1 MTMQPGVLLASLLGL
16 ACIVLATI
24 MQAPVIFSLLVI
36 LGFGLIFLVYAE
48 PYPSLPIIVL
58 TILYGTGVI
67 PLFVYAVTLGIMI
80 TGELAYRIGE
90 GEPLFGPM
98 QRPARRSRPDRDER
112 SLGGVPGGYI
122 FFTITALTSGL
133 LVMAYLGRAA
143 ALAVVIAATVGML
156 LKAIMEDREDAFLV
170 EMLGVAMTLYLF
182 DDLNIMVDTTHL
194 LAAGIV
200 AFSFGYF
207 SYRLKAADLSGL
219 FSGALIGII
228 LIIIADLRWFLIML
242 VFFIIGSVCTR
253 YKFEYKTEIGVE
265 EAHGGVRG
273 YRNVFSNGIVGAAAA
288 VLYGVTGHPMFIALF
303 LGSVATAAGDTVA
316 SEIGVTGKTPYL
328 ITTFERVR
336 PGTNGGVTMV
346 GEAAAL
352 IASFCIALV
361 AYLLGVADPTMVAVV
376 TIAGLVG
383 TNVDSVVGA
392 LFENRGLIG
401 NAGTNLTATLAGGL
415 FALLFFL
422 F

>member
-16 ACIVLATI
+16 ACIVLAP
-24 MQAPVIFSLLVI
+24 AFPGPVVFPLLVI
-36 LGFGLIFLVYAE
+36 LAFALIFLVYAE
-48 PYPSLPIIVL
+48 PYPSLPIVVL
-58 TILYGTGVI
+58 TVLYGTGVI
-67 PLFVYAVTLGIMI
+67 PLFVYTVTLGIMI
-80 TGELAYRIGE
+80 IGELAYRIGE
-90 GEPLFGPM
+90 GEMLISP
-98 QRPARRSRPDRDER
+98 QHHARRGRQAMEQGADA
-112 SLGGVPGGYI
+112 GVPPAYI
-122 FFTITALTSGL
+122 YFIVAAIASGL
-133 LVMAYLGRAA
+133 LVMVYLGRSA
-143 ALAVVIAATVGML
+143 ALAVVIAATVGVL
-156 LKAIMEDREDAFLV
+156 LKAIIEDREDSFLV

-219 FSGALIGII
+219 FSGALVGII
-228 LIIIADLRWFLIML
+228 LMIVDLRWFLIML

-273 YRNVFSNGIVGAAAA
+273 YRNVFANGIVGAAAA
-288 VLYGVTGHPMFIALF
+288 VLFGVTGQPMFIALF

-383 TNVDSVVGA
+383 TNVDSLVGA
-392 LFENRGLIG
+392 LFENKGLIG
-401 NAGTNLTATLAGGL
+401 NAGTNLAATLSGGL

>member
-1 MTMQPGVLLASLLGL
+1 MQPGVLLASLLGL
-16 ACIVLATI
+16 VCIVLAPAFST
-24 MQAPVIFSLLVI
+24 PVVFPLLVI
-36 LGFGLIFLVYAE
+36 LAFGLIFLVYTE

-58 TILYGTGVI
+58 TVLYGFGVI
-67 PLFVYAVTLGIMI
+67 PVFVYSVTLGIMI
-80 TGELAYRIGE
+80 IGELAFRIGE
-90 GEPLFGPM
+90 GEMLISPQHHG
-98 QRPARRSRPDRDER
+98 RRGKPAREQGADA
-112 SLGGVPGGYI
+112 GVPPGYVYFI
-122 FFTITALTSGL
+122 VAAIASGM
-133 LVMAYLGRAA
+133 LVMVYLGRSA
-143 ALAVVIAATVGML
+143 ALAVVIAATVGVL
-156 LKAIMEDREDAFLV
+156 LKAIIEDREDAFLV

-207 SYRLKAADLSGL
+207 AYRMKAADLSGL
-219 FSGALIGII
+219 FSAALTGII
-228 LIIIADLRWFLIML
+228 LMIIDLRWFLIML
-242 VFFIIGSVCTR
+242 VFFIIGSACTR

-273 YRNVFSNGIVGAAAA
+273 YRNVFANGIVGTAAA
-288 VLYGVTGHPMFIALF
+288 VLFGVTGNPMFIALF

-383 TNVDSVVGA
+383 TNVDSLVGA
-392 LFENRGLIG
+392 LFENKGLIG
-401 NAGTNLTATLAGGL
+401 NAGTNLTATLSGGL

>member
-16 ACIVLATI
+16 VCIVLAPAL
-24 MQAPVIFSLLVI
+24 QAPVIFSLLVI
-36 LGFGLIFLVYAE
+36 LAFGLIFLYYSE

-67 PLFVYAVTLGIMI
+67 PVFVYAVTLGIMI

-90 GEPLFGPM
+90 GEPLLSQ
-98 QRPARRSRPDRDER
+98 QRPARRSRAER
-112 SLGGVPGGYI
+112 EQGDLGGVPRGYI
-122 FFTITALTSGL
+122 FFTVAALASGL
-133 LVMAYLGRAA
+133 LVMGYLGRAA

-228 LIIIADLRWFLIML
+228 LMIVDLRWFLIML

-273 YRNVFSNGIVGAAAA
+273 YRNVFANGIVGAAAA

-401 NAGTNLTATLAGGL
+401 NAGTNLAATLSGGL

-422 F
+422 

>member
-16 ACIVLATI
+16 ACIVLAPAL
-24 MQAPVIFSLLVI
+24 QAPVIFSLLVI
-36 LGFGLIFLVYAE
+36 LAFGLIFLVYAE
-48 PYPSLPIIVL
+48 PYPSLPIVVL

-67 PLFVYAVTLGIMI
+67 PVFVYAVTLGIMI
-80 TGELAYRIGE
+80 TGELAFRLGE
-90 GEPLFGPM
+90 GEPLLSQ
-98 QRPARRSRPDRDER
+98 QRPARRIRPARDGEAD
-112 SLGGVPGGYI
+112 GAVPRGYI
-122 FFTITALTSGL
+122 FFTITAFVSGL
-133 LVMAYLGRAA
+133 LVMGYLGRAA
-143 ALAVVIAATVGML
+143 ALAVVIAAIVGVL

-242 VFFIIGSVCTR
+242 VFFIIGSACTR

-328 ITTFERVR
+328 ITTIERVR
-336 PGTNGGVTMV
+336 AGTNGGVTMV

-401 NAGTNLTATLAGGL
+401 NAGTNLTATLSGGL
-415 FALLFFL
+415 FALLFFI

>member
-1 MTMQPGVLLASLLGL
+1 MTVQPGVLLASLLGL
-16 ACIVLATI
+16 VCIVLAPAL
-24 MQAPVIFSLLVI
+24 QAPQVFSLLVI
-36 LGFGLIFLVYAE
+36 LAFGLIFLVYTE

-58 TILYGTGVI
+58 TILYGAGVI
-67 PLFVYAVTLGIMI
+67 PVFVYSVTLGIMI
-80 TGELAYRIGE
+80 LGELAYLIGE
-90 GEPLFGPM
+90 GEPLLSQ
-98 QRPARRSRPDRDER
+98 QRPARRIRPAGNEKSDG
-112 SLGGVPGGYI
+112 SVPRGYI
-122 FFTITALTSGL
+122 FFTITALASGL
-133 LVMAYLGRAA
+133 LIMEYLGRSA
-143 ALAVVIAATVGML
+143 ALAVVIAAIVGVL

-182 DDLNIMVDTTHL
+182 VDLNIMVDTTRL
-194 LAAGIV
+194 LAV
-200 AFSFGYF
+200 AIICLTFGYF
-207 SYRLKAADLSGL
+207 AYRLKAADLSGL
-219 FSGALIGII
+219 FSAALIGII
-228 LIIIADLRWFLIML
+228 LIIIADFRWFLIML

-253 YKFEYKTEIGVE
+253 YKFEYKTRIGVE

-273 YRNVFSNGIVGAAAA
+273 YRNVFSNGIVGTAAA
-288 VLYGVTGHPMFIALF
+288 VLFGVTGHPMFIALF

-328 ITTFERVR
+328 ITTFEQVR

-401 NAGTNLTATLAGGL
+401 NSGTNLSATLSGGL
-415 FALLFFL
+415 FALIFFL